1 MMRHLAARSRCAQ
14 SLAGAAVLLS
24 CILLAIGT
32 AHSQPS
38 LPMEA
43 SLDHVGFQVADIDRS
58 IRFYAQ
64 YFGFRLTRRADYT
77 FSGTPTDIKNADLTA
92 AFMHL
97 GSTALELIQ
106 LRKAVGELGPGAAK
120 SPGVFHLGLYIKD
133 VRAAYK
139 QLTAVGVKFN
149 TEPRLRDGVYTA
161 SLRDPDGVTLELME
175 IHSGMVTGP
184 AR

>member
-1 MMRHLAARSRCAQ
+1 MRYPAARFNYAN
-14 SLAGAAVLLS
+14 AAAYGAVVLS
-24 CILLAIGT
+24 CILLAVG
-32 AHSQPS
+32 S
-38 LPMEA
+38 LHAKPNLPVET

-58 IRFYAQ
+58 IRFYAD
-64 YFGFRLTRRADYT
+64 YFGFRLTRRAEYA
-77 FSGTPTDIKNADLTA
+77 FNGTQTDIKDADLTA

-106 LRKAVGELGPGAAK
+106 LRKPVGELGPGQTK
-120 SPGVFHLGLYIKD
+120 SLGVFHLGLYIKD

-139 QLTAVGVKFN
+139 QLTDVGVKFN

-175 IHSGMVTGP
+175 IRSSTSQKG
-184 AR
+184 R